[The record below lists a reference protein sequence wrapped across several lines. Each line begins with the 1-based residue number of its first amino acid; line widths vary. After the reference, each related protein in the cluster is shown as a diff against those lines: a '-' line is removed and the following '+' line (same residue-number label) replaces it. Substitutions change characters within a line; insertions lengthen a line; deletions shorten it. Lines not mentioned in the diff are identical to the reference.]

1 MKLIEKIVSDENIER
16 AIKRVKKNKGAP
28 GIDKMT
34 VHELDEY
41 FMEHKDEIVQSILNM
56 KYKPQSVRR
65 VYIPKPNG
73 KQRPLGIPTVK
84 DRVIQQAI
92 ANVLVEIFEPI
103 FSDYSY

>member
-73 KQRPLGIPTVK
+73 KQRPLGIPALRNERIK
-84 DRVIQQAI
+84 C
-92 ANVLVEIFEPI
+92 NVALSFTFSLSIEINL
-103 FSDYSY
+103 S